1 MSYADGLLS
10 TGERIAHREK
20 QHWFVF
26 VWGSKWAVGA
36 ILLGLVLLVLSQN
49 VGPDQRGIV
58 GIGVAALVIGG
69 LAVLGWHIA
78 RFLNQEYVLTNRRV
92 LQVAGVLNKTST
104 DSSLEK
110 INDARLSQSVF
121 GRIFGFG
128 DLDILTAAETGIERF
143 HMIRNPVG
151 FKKAMLD
158 AKHEYERDV
167 AGTGFA
173 PSPPLRT
180 DASPPRPVAAPA
192 APAHGRRRDRVRRH
206 ARPTARRGPE
216 LGRADADA
224 LEPGRPARPGRDQPR
239 GVRAQEGGPAQPV
252 VGPGRGSKARAA
264 TIRTTRTERFL
275 CPTTSYPS
283 RSRSR
288 SCSWSDSRS
297 MNSATHWRRFVSVMA
312 PRSCSAA

>member
-26 VWGSKWAVGA
+26 VWGAKIAVGA

-69 LAVLGWHIA
+69 LAVFGWHIL

-128 DLDILTAAETGIERF
+128 DLDILTAAESGIERF

-180 DASPPRPVAAPA
+180 DPSPPRPVAAPVA
-192 APAHGRRRDRVRRH
+192 ATDGDDTVS
-206 ARPTARRGPE
+206 
-216 LGRADADA
+216 ADT
-224 LEPGRPARPGRDQPR
+224 PGRPPT
-239 GVRAQEGGPAQPV
+239 
-252 VGPGRGSKARAA
+252 AA
-264 TIRTTRTERFL
+264 LSSDELTRTLSSLADLRDRGAISPEEYERKKADL
-275 CPTTSYPS
+275 LN
-283 RSRSR
+283 RL
-288 SCSWSDSRS
+288 
-297 MNSATHWRRFVSVMA
+297 
-312 PRSCSAA
+312 

>member
-26 VWGSKWAVGA
+26 VWGAKWAVGA
-36 ILLGLVLLVLSQN
+36 IILGLVLLVLSQN
-49 VGPDQRGIV
+49 LASDQRGIV
-58 GIGVAALVIGG
+58 GIGVAVLVIGG
-69 LAVLGWHIA
+69 LGVLGWHIL

-167 AGTGFA
+167 AGSGFA

-180 DASPPRPVAAPA
+180 EPSPPRPVAAPVA
-192 APAHGRRRDRVRRH
+192 SSDGDETVSAG
-206 ARPTARRGPE
+206 T
-216 LGRADADA
+216 
-224 LEPGRPARPGRDQPR
+224 PGRPPTTALSSD
-239 GVRAQEGGPAQPV
+239 EL
-252 VGPGRGSKARAA
+252 
-264 TIRTTRTERFL
+264 TRTLSSLADLRDRGAISPEEYERKKADL
-275 CPTTSYPS
+275 LS
-283 RSRSR
+283 RL
-288 SCSWSDSRS
+288 
-297 MNSATHWRRFVSVMA
+297 
-312 PRSCSAA
+312 